1 MTIYK
6 NVLKEILYEIKHRDE
21 VKARLNLDTDM
32 YYAYMVGRM
41 TPILEALVKADDVK
55 IGG

>member
-1 MTIYK
+1 MPIYK
-6 NVLKEILYEIKHRDE
+6 NVLKEILYELKHRDE